1 MFLPFCFTSSNLLS
15 ILLTF
20 DMKCYLNIPCKKTK
34 NIRISICKNVKTIR
48 IKKEFFSS
56 YFSEI
61 FIPKNHI
68 PKYKVLKMRN
78 KIKKSILVVDDE
90 PDVRQSVKMI
100 LEMNGYQVT
109 EAVDGDDCLKK
120 IKEKKPDL
128 ILLDIMMPGTPVS
141 EVVKQIKNIKIAF
154 MSVVRI
160 SDARKKGL
168 TTQDNIVDFLQKP
181 FNVSDLIERV
191 KIHLE

>member
-1 MFLPFCFTSSNLLS
+1 MSNC
-15 ILLTF
+15 
-20 DMKCYLNIPCKKTK
+20 KNIKKTDKTK
-34 NIRISICKNVKTIR
+34 NSLLL
-48 IKKEFFSS
+48 
-56 YFSEI
+56 FSEI
-61 FIPKNHI
+61 FIPKKHI
-68 PKYKVLKMRN
+68 QIQGLKMRN
-78 KIKKSILVVDDE
+78 KTKKSILIVDDE
-90 PDVRQSVKMI
+90 PDVRQSVRMI
-100 LEMNGYQVT
+100 LEMNGYEVT
-109 EAVDGDDCLKK
+109 EAIDGDDCLKK

-128 ILLDIMMPGTPVS
+128 ILLDIMMPGTPVG
-141 EVVKQIKNIKIAF
+141 EVVKQIKDIKIAF